1 MFGVIRCDLFYRFMV
16 LLIYCALVL
25 FVEGLRVC
33 LCLCL
38 CGVCVFGLI
47 VMIWMLDALAGW
59 F

>member
-1 MFGVIRCDLFYRFMV
+1 MICCDLFYRFMV

-25 FVEGLRVC
+25 FVVGLR

-38 CGVCVFGLI
+38 CSCGLLCFALA
-47 VMIWMLDALAGW
+47 VMIWLLGVIAGR